1 MQCYEVGTEV
11 VVAALIYI
19 DRLLSR
25 NSDLLITEITAK
37 SLLHTALT
45 LATKFLMD
53 RYEKNTIFYAVGGL
67 TKRQMKNM
75 SNYYLDL
82 IDFDLFIPES
92 EYSFYLSKL
101 KTMIAYKYHQTG
113 QIVILERNLRKKT
126 SNLKVQEEEQR
137 ACNTL
142 NERTSSKGSR
152 LTLEGSFIKKQNTSS
167 SLNDEEKS
175 SQSEP

>member
-25 NSDLLITEITAK
+25 NSDLLITETTAK

-67 TKRQMKNM
+67 SKRQMKNM

-113 QIVILERNLRKKT
+113 QIVILERNLKKKNST
-126 SNLKVQEEEQR
+126 MKAQDGEQR
-137 ACNTL
+137 SCNTQ
-142 NERTSSKGSR
+142 NEKVGGRVAKMA
-152 LTLEGSFIKKQNTSS
+152 L
-167 SLNDEEKS
+167 
-175 SQSEP
+175 

>member
-101 KTMIAYKYHQTG
+101 KTMIAYKYH
-113 QIVILERNLRKKT
+113 
-126 SNLKVQEEEQR
+126 
-137 ACNTL
+137 
-142 NERTSSKGSR
+142 
-152 LTLEGSFIKKQNTSS
+152 
-167 SLNDEEKS
+167 
-175 SQSEP
+175 